1 VGMKRPT
8 PFDSKA
14 RRTQTRRAKRRHRRA
29 QAGKVRTRRVKESE
43 TSARLRARGGT
54 MGLDETKELLERV
67 FVDLHEKR
75 VLSLANY
82 SVGAMNASS
91 AAIHVLGASY
101 AEVAGTVPKHGIKQ
115 VDRYLSNTGINI
127 EELTPYWAQF
137 VIGERAQIMIAL
149 DWTEF
154 QPDDHTT
161 LCAYLVT
168 NHGRATPFVWKT
180 YRKSLLTD
188 GARTIAEHAFV
199 DRLALAIPSNISL
212 ILLADRGFGS
222 QALYENLDLLGWDYV
237 IRFRSSVFVEKNGV
251 TKLVREWLPP
261 SGRATKLLNA
271 KVTLDGYQVG
281 TVVLVKKKRM
291 KDAWYLATS
300 LKAKTASAI
309 VKLYGRRFTIEETF
323 RDHKDLHFGMGLSST
338 HIHKPE
344 RRDRL
349 LMLLAIAHVLL
360 TLLGAASER
369 AGLDAYLKANTVKRR
384 THSLFRQGSYW
395 YRCIP
400 TMCDKWFA
408 RLITAFDAILAEHRS
423 VSQLM
428 SFL

>member
-1 VGMKRPT
+1 
-8 PFDSKA
+8 
-14 RRTQTRRAKRRHRRA
+14 
-29 QAGKVRTRRVKESE
+29 
-43 TSARLRARGGT
+43 
-54 MGLDETKELLERV
+54 MGLDETKDLLESV

-75 VLSLANY
+75 VQSLANY
-82 SVGAMNASS
+82 AVGAMSASS
-91 AAIHVLGASY
+91 AAIHVLGAAY

-115 VDRYLSNTGINI
+115 VDRYLSNTGIDI
-127 EELTPYWAQF
+127 EELTPYWAKF
-137 VIGERAQIMIAL
+137 VIGNREQLIIAL

-154 QPDDHTT
+154 QLDDNTT
-161 LCAYLVT
+161 LCAYLVS
-168 NHGRATPFVWKT
+168 NHGRATPLAWQT
-180 YRKSLLTD
+180 YKKSTLTD
-188 GARTIAEHAFV
+188 GARTTAEHAFI
-199 DRLALAIPSNISL
+199 DRLALAIPSHISL
-212 ILLADRGFGS
+212 TLLADRGFGS

-237 IRFRSSVFVEKNGV
+237 IRFRSTVSVEKNDV
-251 TKLVREWLPP
+251 SKPVREWLPP

-300 LKAKTASAI
+300 LKNNTASQI
-309 VKLYGRRFTIEETF
+309 IKLYGRRFTIEETF

-338 HIHKPE
+338 HIRKPE

-349 LMLLAIAHVLL
+349 LMLLAIAHALL

-369 AGLDAYLKANTVKRR
+369 SGLDAYLKANTVKRR

-400 TMCDKWFA
+400 TMREEWFV
-408 RLITAFDAILAEHRS
+408 RLITAFDDILAEQQCVTEILS
-423 VSQLM
+423 LI
-428 SFL
+428 